1 MRERILPAGP
11 GSGAGIVLADT
22 GVLRMLCTSRRR
34 NEPNAGQRSGI
45 IG

>member
-11 GSGAGIVLADT
+11 GSGLESFSLT
-22 GVLRMLCTSRRR
+22 PGVLRMLCTSRRR